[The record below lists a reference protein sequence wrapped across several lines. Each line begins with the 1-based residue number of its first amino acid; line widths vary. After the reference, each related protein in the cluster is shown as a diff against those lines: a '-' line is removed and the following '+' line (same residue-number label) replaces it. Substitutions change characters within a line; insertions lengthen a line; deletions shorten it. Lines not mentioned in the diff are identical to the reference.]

1 MKIREAVKEDFEQI
15 WIIFQH
21 IVSAGETYAYPVETS
36 KEEAF
41 QIWMGQPLSLI
52 HI

>member
-21 IVSAGETYAYPVETS
+21 IVSAGET
-36 KEEAF
+36 
-41 QIWMGQPLSLI
+41 LSLI